1 MNVKAI
7 VIGLMDRLSA
17 YAAREAE
24 GDAPEDRQKAETEA
38 TANLLEKLRIAKEK
52 QTTEED
58 STEDGQ
64 QNSESTDEPVAQPK
78 DEETSSDKPADSEDA
93 TQSNGHVNKS
103 RGIPDNIRL
112 FEVFHE
118 QVIHLVSMQRLPI
131 QDITALLVSLINL
144 AL

>member
-1 MNVKAI
+1 
-7 VIGLMDRLSA
+7 MDRLSA

-24 GDAPEDRQKAETEA
+24 ADSPVDRQLAESEA
-38 TANLLEKLRIAKEK
+38 TAKLLEKLKIASEAQPADDSSPETK
-52 QTTEED
+52 QNGESADPSNTESAEDEPAAGATTETD
-58 STEDGQ
+58 S
-64 QNSESTDEPVAQPK
+64 
-78 DEETSSDKPADSEDA
+78 PAEA
-93 TQSNGHVNKS
+93 NGDVKKS
-103 RGIPDNIRL
+103 RGIPDNVRL